1 MRRISLLM
9 LSLGVASLGMGMSV
23 AISQSDMEQRPSR
36 ESSRDAVMEAQTPR
50 ETPIAR
56 PEQRKNE
63 HDRSNIFSATNA
75 KPSSPAFEN
84 QPDKGKTLGFEF
96 YRDPLNAKKPM
107 QAFEETMK
115 ADIADR
121 PKVMRT
127 QRDLLM
133 RRYDLTPRLDREAK
147 MSRGKP
153 LAVGPTARPHGCT
166 RGTGA
171 RRRRRS
177 CTQGR

>member
-1 MRRISLLM
+1 MEGGMRRISLLM

-36 ESSRDAVMEAQTPR
+36 ESSRDSVMEAQTPR
-50 ETPIAR
+50 ETPVTR

-96 YRDPLNAKKPM
+96 
-107 QAFEETMK
+107 
-115 ADIADR
+115 
-121 PKVMRT
+121 
-127 QRDLLM
+127 
-133 RRYDLTPRLDREAK
+133 
-147 MSRGKP
+147 
-153 LAVGPTARPHGCT
+153 
-166 RGTGA
+166 
-171 RRRRRS
+171 
-177 CTQGR
+177 